1 MSSKAVY
8 EESAK
13 SIIYQ
18 SICCSQLSKNPLRVF
33 EAGSDLSTV
42 TDDWILQGNLVSKPD
57 VLIKRRG
64 KLGLVF
70 AGLKW
75 TDVQKQLSKFLGRS
89 LNIGSTS
96 GILDRFIIEP
106 FVPHEQSEEY
116 YLCIYTQRHSNV
128 ILFHHEG
135 GVEVGQVDLKAKRFE
150 VSVESLMKGDN
161 SEEGMK
167 AGCSVNQILQST
179 LLSEVKCPIRAQM
192 LAEFIVELHAVFD
205 RLHFTYLEINPLVI
219 CKWNP
224 LNNDDDDSSLYL
236 HILDVAAKLD
246 QCAEHLFTSS
256 IEWTVNGKMLEFPY
270 GFGKS
275 QSKEEAYIAKLD
287 ARTGASLKLSIL
299 NPDGRIWTMSA
310 GGGASVIYADT
321 VCELAERVKAAGG
334 VSQGAKDLAN
344 YGEYSGAPSEEL
356 TYEYSKTLLCLMTNG
371 DPHPDGKV
379 LLIGGG
385 IANFTNVA
393 ATFKGIVRALTEF
406 KEKLQ
411 AHKIRI
417 FVRRAGPN
425 YQEGLRVMRELGH
438 TINVPIYVFGPETH
452 MTAIVS
458 MAFGLREI
466 PSPKPGSSHTT
477 TSVSL
482 SLCNLNTSSHHDYN
496 KNKDKSSVMI
506 NQNHKISEFDNQQ
519 MLNLHMTHE
528 TLFTKETKC
537 LVWGLQVKA
546 VQSMLDF
553 DYASERDSPSV
564 AALIYP
570 FNDDHQMKFYWGAK
584 ELFLPVYKNMLNAM
598 HRHPEARVLVNFA
611 SLRVAYDVCM
621 EAMQVDCIHHHPS
634 NLMNNSDETE
644 NNSGQE
650 PQIKCIAVIA
660 EGIPENFTRRLI
672 QRSKERNVL
681 LIGPATVG
689 GLKAGCF
696 KIGNTGG
703 MTDNIL
709 ASRLYRPGSVAYVSR
724 SGGMSNE
731 LNNIISINSDGVY
744 EGVAIGGDRFPGST
758 FLDHILRY
766 EGNPEV
772 GMIVVLG
779 EVGGVEEYALI
790 DAVKSGKVKKP
801 IIAWCIGSCGEL
813 LAAVDDTGSGSI
825 QFGHAGACANSLK
838 ETATAKNKALADVGI
853 HVPSSFDELDLL
865 IRRVFD
871 DLVRSGQLIPK
882 PDHSPRT
889 VPMDYSWAK
898 ELGLIRRPVAFT
910 STICD
915 DRGEELLYAGLPI
928 SQVIEEELGIGG
940 VLSLLW
946 FKRRLPEYAR
956 KFLELCLII
965 TADHG
970 PAVSGAHNTIVTT
983 RAGKDLISSLVT
995 GLLTIGDRFGGA
1007 LDAAARQF
1015 SNAYDTGLS
1024 PVQFVN
1030 QERQASRLIMG
1041 IGHRIKSIT
1050 NPDKRVQ
1057 LLSNYVHQ
1065 HFPATPIIDYAFEVE
1080 KVTTSKR
1087 PNLILNVDGMIG
1099 VAMVDLLR
1107 NCGHFTREE
1116 ADEYVN
1122 IGTLNGLFV
1131 LGRSIGF
1138 IGHHLDQKR
1147 LHQGLYRHP
1156 WEDISYML
1164 PKDL

>member
-1 MSSKAVY
+1 MSSKAVF

-13 SIIYQ
+13 SIIYR
-18 SICCSQLSKNPLRVF
+18 SICYPKLSKNPLRVLK
-33 EAGSDLSTV
+33 ASDDIHSIN
-42 TDDWILQGNLVSKPD
+42 DEWILSNDLVSKPD

-75 TDVQKQLSKFLGRS
+75 KDLQTKLTSVVGNQL
-89 LNIGSTS
+89 NVGSTS

-116 YLCIYTQRHSNV
+116 YLCIYTQRDSNV

-135 GVEVGQVDLKAKRFE
+135 GMDVGEVDSKAKRFE
-150 VSVESLMKGDN
+150 VSVKNIMKSD
-161 SEEGMK
+161 ETIK
-167 AGCSVNQILQST
+167 AGCSVNEILKSS
-179 LLSEVKCPIRAQM
+179 LLSEVKCPKRTRM
-192 LAEFIVELHAVFD
+192 LAEFIVELHSMFD
-205 RLHFTYLEINPLVI
+205 KLHFTYLEINPLVI
-219 CKWNP
+219 CKWHIMKMNED
-224 LNNDDDDSSLYL
+224 NSHQIDDNDHLYI

-246 QCAEHLFTSS
+246 QCAEHLFISTSD
-256 IEWTVNGKMLEFPY
+256 WLVNGRMLEFPS
-270 GFGKS
+270 GFGKTE
-275 QSKEEAYIAKLD
+275 SKEEAYIAKLD
-287 ARTGASLKLSIL
+287 ARTGASLKLSVL
-299 NPDGRIWTMSA
+299 NPHGRIWTMSA

-334 VSQGAKDLAN
+334 TSQGAHDLAN

-356 TYEYSKTLLCLMTNG
+356 TYEYSKTLLSLMTSG
-371 DPHPDGKV
+371 DPYPEGKV

-406 KEKLQ
+406 KAKLQ
-411 AHKIRI
+411 MHKIRI

-425 YQEGLRVMRELGH
+425 YQEGLRIMRELGH

-466 PSPKPGSSHTT
+466 PSPKLSCVKVSSDA
-477 TSVSL
+477 L
-482 SLCNLNTSSHHDYN
+482 SLNNINMYSHREYENIDRSADIVNHNLKIANSNNHHHQHN
-496 KNKDKSSVMI
+496 
-506 NQNHKISEFDNQQ
+506 NHENNS
-519 MLNLHMTHE
+519 
-528 TLFTKETKC
+528 
-537 LVWGLQVKA
+537 

-553 DYASERDSPSV
+553 DYASERVSPSV
-564 AALIYP
+564 AGLIYP
-570 FNDDHQMKFYWGAK
+570 FSDDHQVKFYWGAK
-584 ELFLPVYKNMLNAM
+584 ELFLPVYKEMLNAM
-598 HRHPEARVLVNFA
+598 HKHPEARILVNFA

-621 EAMQVDCIHHHPS
+621 EAMNVDRILTHIDNNHYNHESETYTYEMNHHI
-634 NLMNNSDETE
+634 NGGLINEAQM
-644 NNSGQE
+644 
-650 PQIKCIAVIA
+650 KCIAIIA

-672 QRSKERNVL
+672 QRSKQRKIL

-703 MTDNIL
+703 MMDNIL

-758 FLDHILRY
+758 FLDHIIRY
-766 EGNPEV
+766 ENNPEV

-779 EVGGVEEYALI
+779 EVGGVEEYAI
-790 DAVKSGKVKKP
+790 IEAVQSGKVKKP
-801 IIAWCIGSCGEL
+801 IVAWCIGSCGEL
-813 LAAVDDTGSGSI
+813 LTTQNTNDTGGGSI
-825 QFGHAGACANSLK
+825 QFGHAGACANSLR
-838 ETATAKNKALADVGI
+838 ETATAKNTALANAGI
-853 HVPSSFDELDLL
+853 HVPASFDELDLL

-871 DLVRSGQLIPK
+871 DLVRNGQLIPK

-915 DRGEELLYAGLPI
+915 DRGEELLYAGMPI
-928 SQVIEEELGIGG
+928 SQVIEEDLGIGG
-940 VLSLLW
+940 VLGLLW
-946 FKRRLPEYAR
+946 FKRRLPDYAR

-983 RAGKDLISSLVT
+983 RAGKDLISSLVS

-1007 LDAAARQF
+1007 LDTAARQF
-1015 SNAYDTGLS
+1015 SRAYDSGLS
-1024 PVQFVN
+1024 PMQFVN

-1041 IGHRIKSIT
+1041 IGHRIKSVT

-1057 LLSNYVHQ
+1057 LLSRYVHE
-1065 HFPATPIIDYAFEVE
+1065 HFPATPVVDYAFEVE
-1080 KVTTSKR
+1080 KITTSKR

-1107 NCGHFTREE
+1107 NCGHFTSEE
-1116 ADEYVN
+1116 SEEYIN

-1138 IGHHLDQKR
+1138 IGHYLDQKR

-1156 WEDISYML
+1156 WEDISYLL
-1164 PKDL
+1164 PENL